1 MFDVSTLYYIGLVSA
16 SCSHAR
22 SSILIGSWIMQ
33 SPRTTVSNASD
44 DQLIVQLYAKTT
56 KWTFSGK
63 LTNGMTEY
71 LTYLSCSK

>member
-1 MFDVSTLYYIGLVSA
+1 
-16 SCSHAR
+16 
-22 SSILIGSWIMQ
+22 MQ

-63 LTNGMTEY
+63 LTNAMTEY